1 MYSSDINSFISD
13 YNFDRSRMTD
23 MLNSIDEL
31 KAENA
36 RLTKLVAQYKLK
48 NYLAIVGVTIVVT
61 AGMVLFLI

>member
-1 MYSSDINSFISD
+1 MYSSDINSFIAD

-48 NYLAIVGVTIVVT
+48 NYLAIVGVTIIVT